1 MRVGVFLPQ
10 LVDIFVCW
18 DRRLF
23 FLVPVLLSL
32 SLVIVGTRPPIEN
45 LGQDGHKVK
54 EGKLWNEI

>member
-10 LVDIFVCW
+10 LADTFVCW

-23 FLVPVLLSL
+23 SLVPVLLSL
-32 SLVIVGTRPPIEN
+32 SLVIAGTRPSAEN
-45 LGQDGHKVK
+45 LGQTGFKVK